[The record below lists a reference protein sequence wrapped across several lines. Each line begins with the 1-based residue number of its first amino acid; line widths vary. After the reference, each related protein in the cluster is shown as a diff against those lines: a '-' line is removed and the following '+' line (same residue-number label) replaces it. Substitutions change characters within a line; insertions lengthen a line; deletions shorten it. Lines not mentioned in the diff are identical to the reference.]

1 MGEAF
6 KSDKPDCRES
16 LDGKTQT
23 CDVSLFNVDRV
34 KDYIEDLEYLDDLDL
49 ECIKRKKRDIS
60 FKTGKKPYGKGLFSK
75 RIRW

>member
-1 MGEAF
+1 MLKLADTLLILINP
-6 KSDKPDCRES
+6 SPS
-16 LDGKTQT
+16 
-23 CDVSLFNVDRV
+23 NV